1 MVNRIGLQINK
12 KAVSI
17 LIILSVNKSKFVLYF
32 LDKVRFIFVIYFPS
46 GWRNIEKY
54 LSIYSYH
61 SRRLNVLGIMNL
73 NEHLVSFSQKFGQKG
88 IYLSKK
94 GIGVIQK
101 QL

>member
-1 MVNRIGLQINK
+1 MINRIGLHIDK
-12 KAVSI
+12 KAVFI
-17 LIILSVNKSKFVLYF
+17 LIILSINKSKFVLYF
-32 LDKVRFIFVIYFPS
+32 LDKVRFSLVIYFPS
-46 GWRNIEKY
+46 SWQNIGKY
-54 LSIYSYH
+54 LSIGSYH
-61 SRRLNVLGIMNL
+61 SRQLNVLVIMNL

>member
-1 MVNRIGLQINK
+1 MVNRIGLHINK

-17 LIILSVNKSKFVLYF
+17 LIILSINKSKFVLYF
-32 LDKVRFIFVIYFPS
+32 LDKARFSFVIYFPS
-46 GWRNIEKY
+46 GWRNIEKN

-61 SRRLNVLGIMNL
+61 SRRLNVLAIMNL

-88 IYLSKK
+88 IYPRK
-94 GIGVIQK
+94 K